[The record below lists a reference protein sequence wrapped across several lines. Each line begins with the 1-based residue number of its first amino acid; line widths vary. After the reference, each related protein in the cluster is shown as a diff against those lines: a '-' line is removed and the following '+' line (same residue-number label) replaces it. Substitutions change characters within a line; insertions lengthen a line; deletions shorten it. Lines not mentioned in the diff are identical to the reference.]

1 MPKSIPYIVLAIGV
15 AITALASILI
25 RFAQNAGLPSL
36 IIATCRVLLA
46 SLLLTP
52 LAWGRYGEQL
62 REMKARDRW
71 LIIASGLLLGLHLYS
86 WIASIGFTS
95 VASSVALVSTHP
107 LWVGLASV
115 FLLREK
121 LKLGSWLGILLTLLG
136 SLLIAY
142 SDGTNAQS
150 SGSAPLLGSGL
161 ALMGA
166 ITAAGYFLLGRTVRK
181 RVVIIPYIW
190 LAYSS
195 AALTLLIIA
204 VLSGQINSSLLHF
217 PWQGW
222 LFVVGLTLGP
232 QLLSHSAFNWVLR
245 YLSPALVTV
254 AILGEPIG
262 SAILALFFFKET
274 FLPLQSLG
282 FSVILL
288 GVLIAA
294 LAERSEK

>member
-1 MPKSIPYIVLAIGV
+1 MPKSVPYLVLAVGV
-15 AITALASILI
+15 VITAMASILI
-25 RFAQNAGLPSL
+25 RLAQNAGLPSL
-36 IIATCRVLLA
+36 IIATFRVLLA

-52 LAWGRYGEQL
+52 LAWGRHAEHL

-71 LIIASGLLLGLHLYS
+71 LVMASGFLLGLHLYS

-121 LKLGSWLGILLTLLG
+121 LKLGSWLGIALTLLG

-150 SGSAPLLGSGL
+150 GGSAPLLGSGL
-161 ALMGA
+161 ALLGA

-195 AALTLLIIA
+195 AALTLLVIA
-204 VLSGQINSSLLHF
+204 SLTSQINLSLLSY

-222 LFVVGLTLGP
+222 LFVLGLTLGP

-245 YLSPALVTV
+245 YLSPTLVTV

-274 FLPLQSLG
+274 FLPLQLLG